1 MMRWLFTLLLA
12 SAMGAAFADASPGR
26 AAPAFSLRDTTGKE
40 VALADFR
47 GRIVVLEWV
56 NPMCPFVRK
65 HYGSQN
71 MQSLQKRAVASGVVW
86 LSIQST
92 HPEHSD
98 YHAPAQLAEHL
109 KGAGAAPSAVLMDD
123 DGRVGRLYGARTTP
137 QMFVV
142 DAAGVLQY
150 AGAIDDR
157 RSANPED
164 VRGARN
170 HVAAALDDIRA
181 GRAVSVAATTPY
193 GCSVKYR

>member
-1 MMRWLFTLLLA
+1 
-12 SAMGAAFADASPGR
+12 
-26 AAPAFSLRDTTGKE
+26 
-40 VALADFR
+40 
-47 GRIVVLEWV
+47 
-56 NPMCPFVRK
+56 
-65 HYGSQN
+65 
-71 MQSLQKRAVASGVVW
+71 
-86 LSIQST
+86 
-92 HPEHSD
+92 
-98 YHAPAQLAEHL
+98 
-109 KGAGAAPSAVLMDD
+109 MDD

>member
-12 SAMGAAFADASPGR
+12 SVSVVAFADASPGR
-26 AAPAFSLRDTTGKE
+26 VAPAFSLRDTTGKE

-47 GRIVVLEWV
+47 GRVVVLEWV

-71 MQSLQKRAVASGVVW
+71 MQSLQKRAAASDVVW

-98 YHAPAQLAEHL
+98 YHAPAQLAGHL
-109 KGAGAAPSAVLMDD
+109 KDVGAAPSAVLMDD

-142 DAAGVLQY
+142 DAAGVLRY

-170 HVAAALDDIRA
+170 HVAAALDEIKA